1 MNDKRKVIS
10 MPIPGIGGQQQL
22 PFDIKE
28 AEQKVC
34 NACGWEFF
42 DKIYRMGIISQ
53 FAQGNKTKMEVM
65 VEYPTYI
72 CRACGWEF
80 GTEVEKKQ

>member
-1 MNDKRKVIS
+1 MSNKRKVIP

-22 PFDIKE
+22 PFDVSQTERKICK
-28 AEQKVC
+28 
-34 NACGWEFF
+34 ACKSEFF
-42 DKIYRMGIISQ
+42 DKVYRMGLISQ
-53 FAQGNKTKMEVM
+53 FATGNKTKMNIP